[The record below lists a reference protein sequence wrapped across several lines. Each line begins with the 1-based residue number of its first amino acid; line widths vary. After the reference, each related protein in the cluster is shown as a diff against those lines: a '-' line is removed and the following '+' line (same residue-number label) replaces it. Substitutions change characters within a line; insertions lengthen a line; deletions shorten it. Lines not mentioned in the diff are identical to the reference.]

1 MVKQTSSSENFGS
14 YIRSLREKQLKAL
27 DKSAMAKSMGGDAA
41 TIVNAPTVKSSTNTS
56 NSTSSTVSYVGNQDP
71 IFKAASFAGI

>member
-1 MVKQTSSSENFGS
+1 
-14 YIRSLREKQLKAL
+14 
-27 DKSAMAKSMGGDAA
+27 MAKSMGGDAS
-41 TIVNAPTVKSSTNTS
+41 TNVIAPTVKSSTNTS